1 MDGINLLTMH
11 HNGSGTGRLTV
22 SLINRAR
29 LYYISYNHGD
39 VANVLFNTWSIF
51 AAGQKT
57 TQEKEEDS
65 ESVPV
70 GCWTPQIHPQKVLNQ
85 VENITI
91 IKQIRYV
98 KLVINEWQILLLR
111 NGTIFDH

>member
-11 HNGSGTGRLTV
+11 HNGSKTGRLTV

-70 GCWTPQIHPQKVLNQ
+70 GC
-85 VENITI
+85 
-91 IKQIRYV
+91 
-98 KLVINEWQILLLR
+98 
-111 NGTIFDH
+111 

>member
-1 MDGINLLTMH
+1 M
-11 HNGSGTGRLTV
+11 
-22 SLINRAR
+22 SLINRAC
-29 LYYISYNHGD
+29 LYHISYNHGD

-70 GCWTPQIHPQKVLNQ
+70 GCWTPQLHSQKVLNQ